1 MNEIEVFYR
10 DHYRRLLRVII
21 FLAAGDVDLAKDAM
35 DEAIAV
41 ACERWDL
48 IENPPAY
55 VRRVAA
61 NWLIRE
67 KRKARRTIPMPSD
80 EIGEK
85 LNHTT
90 GQPIWEQQ
98 AWVMELL
105 EQLPPAQREVMACII
120 DDLRPAEIAE
130 LLGKTPAAVRQNLS
144 AARRRL
150 RKYLAET
157 NGAETTA
164 TAYGEEPDE
173 R

>member
-1 MNEIEVFYR
+1 MDELEAFYR
-10 DHYRRLLRVII
+10 EHYQRLLRVIM

-41 ACERWDL
+41 ACRKWES

-61 NWLIRE
+61 NWLIKE
-67 KRKARRTIPMPSD
+67 KQKARRTIPIPPD
-80 EIGEK
+80 ETGERP
-85 LNHTT
+85 NYTT
-90 GQPIWEQQ
+90 GQSIWEQRT
-98 AWVMELL
+98 WVLELL
-105 EQLPPAQREVMACII
+105 EQLPPAQSEVMACIV

-130 LLGKTPAAVRQNLS
+130 LLGKSPAAVRQNLS

-157 NGAETTA
+157 NGAEITA
-164 TAYGEEPDE
+164 TAHGEEA

>member
-1 MNEIEVFYR
+1 MDELETFYR
-10 DHYRRLLRVII
+10 EHYQRLLRVII

-41 ACERWDL
+41 ACERWEL

-61 NWLIRE
+61 NWLIKE
-67 KRKARRTIPMPSD
+67 KQKARRTIPIPPD
-80 EIGEK
+80 ETGEK
-85 LNHTT
+85 LNYTT
-90 GQPIWEQQ
+90 GQSIWEQRT
-98 AWVMELL
+98 WVLELL

-157 NGAETTA
+157 NGAEITA
-164 TAYGEEPDE
+164 TAHGEEA